1 MKSYHINIFSLKMC
15 IRPLALALLMLITVG
30 AFATLG
36 DGKKKSSVAVKK
48 LLSSRTQQFDG
59 NFTLRSGYNFRGNT
73 ILEPDQK
80 VVIRINTDVLVGKGN
95 NSFTVP
101 IKGKAVISKL
111 KIELGN
117 RDLRS
122 N

>member
-1 MKSYHINIFSLKMC
+1 MKTHGPKISFRTSN
-15 IRPLALALLMLITVG
+15 RPLALVLFLLISVG

-36 DGKKKSSVAVKK
+36 DGKKKSSTVAKK
-48 LLSSRTQQFDG
+48 ILSSRTQQFDG
-59 NFTLRSGYNFRGNT
+59 NFSLRSGYNFRGNT
-73 ILEPDQK
+73 ILEPEKK
-80 VVIRINTDVLVGKGN
+80 VIIRINTDVLIGKGN

-101 IKGKAVISKL
+101 VKGNAVINKL

-117 RDLRS
+117 RSLRS